1 MFNQG
6 SSSLKFFKRLQVY
19 KNSTGTVEFNPL
31 TREGR
36 SYNWTFLAPINGV
49 LVFNTYKWSHTTACH
64 QSAVRSV
71 LRNGLGRGEIVFAD
85 LGSVSPKYMSIDNVK
100 ALYKDAV
107 ELEVMG
113 ELMPKNTSAAAH
125 RESDRQGRLEAVT
138 RLGEIAKHLRLTE
151 KMKQD
156 IRNQV
161 FETEFQNL
169 MDKQCEVKYKK
180 MMLTEAASSVEV
192 ETVI

>member
-6 SSSLKFFKRLQVY
+6 SSSLKFLKRLQVY

-49 LVFNTYKWSHTTACH
+49 LVFNTYKWSQTTACH
-64 QSAVRSV
+64 QSAVISV

-85 LGSVSPKYMSIDNVK
+85 LGSTSPKYLSIETIKN
-100 ALYKDAV
+100 LYKEAV
-107 ELEVMG
+107 KLEVMG

-125 RESDRQGRLEAVT
+125 RERDRQEKLTAVA
-138 RLGEIAKHLRLTE
+138 RLGEIAKHLRLTD
-151 KMKQD
+151 KMKRD
-156 IRNQV
+156 IREQV
-161 FETEFQNL
+161 FESQFNNL
-169 MDKQCEVKYKK
+169 MDKQCEAKYKK
-180 MMLTEAASSVEV
+180 MMLKEAASNVET